1 MVYENSAE
9 ANLLRWTPGM
19 LNCYEIYYLT
29 LNHLRSRTGYWI
41 RYTLHAPADGLGDPY
56 AEVWFAFYD
65 LTNPDDGFGLAEK
78 YPIDALASSIV
89 PFSVRIGDSVLTNE
103 ACQGAVGG
111 AGHAAAW
118 DLRFE
123 PCAKPFLH
131 FPESLYESGDVESAM
146 LSPHFSTSFSGT
158 IEVDGRRIDLTGD
171 PGEQSHTWGR
181 QHPPHWL
188 WCHCNHFTEDPN
200 AAMELVCALP
210 EEGHPASLEAH
221 VLYAKVGGR
230 EHRLLSLADG
240 SRSESTASPGSWRLE
255 AEGETVRIE
264 ADIRCRPVDL
274 IPTARRLTA
283 SQPRWRRPRSGCPL
297 GPKSP
302 RRGRR
307 WCRCTRTAPPTPSG
321 GTSSPTRRW
330 SERSWSSPE
339 VVIGHAVEGSSSN
352 SSCNAVG
359 RMSSASTTD
368 TAATA
373 THTAHAV
380 S

>member
-1 MVYENSAE
+1 MVYGNSAE

-274 IPTARRLTA
+274 IEAPYVDPNGASAYCVATEVASSTLRVSARA
-283 SQPRWRRPRSGCPL
+283 KESAPWQAMVPL
-297 GPKSP
+297 HSD
-302 RRGRR
+302 
-307 WCRCTRTAPPTPSG
+307 
-321 GTSSPTRRW
+321 GTTHAEWGDFEPH
-330 SERSWSSPE
+330 PE
-339 VVIGHAVEGSSSN
+339 VERKVLVIL
-352 SSCNAVG
+352 
-359 RMSSASTTD
+359 
-368 TAATA
+368 
-373 THTAHAV
+373 
-380 S
+380 